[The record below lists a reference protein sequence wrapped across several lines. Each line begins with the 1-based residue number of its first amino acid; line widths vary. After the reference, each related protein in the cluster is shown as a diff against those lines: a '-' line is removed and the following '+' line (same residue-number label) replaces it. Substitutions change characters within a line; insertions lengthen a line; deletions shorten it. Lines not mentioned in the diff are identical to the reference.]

1 MERTIDKRCKE
12 NERGERERE
21 RERKRK
27 RMKEIF
33 RVFTRSERFVK
44 D

>member
-1 MERTIDKRCKE
+1 MREE
-12 NERGERERE
+12 SERERE
-21 RERKRK
+21 RERK